1 MYSERLLRLGT
12 VLVGVLVA
20 VLVTASNSSD
30 PVLSLPAI
38 WLDGFCDDARAGA
51 APYQPQHDRLR
62 SRPRQWRPFRPRGD
76 ATGSRPRASLPR
88 RRAPLSP
95 LRPDLAHLCRRP
107 RDRRVAR

>member
-38 WLDGFCDDARAGA
+38 WLDGFCDDARAGTS
-51 APYQPQHDRLR
+51 PHQPQHDRLR
-62 SRPRQWRPFRPRGD
+62 SRPRRRRTLRSRGD
-76 ATGSRPRASLPR
+76 AARTRPRASLSR
-88 RRAPLSP
+88 RRTPLPP
-95 LRPDLAHLCRRP
+95 LRADLAHLRRCP
-107 RDRRVAR
+107 RNG

>member
-38 WLDGFCDDARAGA
+38 WLDGSCDDARAGA
-51 APYQPQHDRLR
+51 APHQPQHDRLR
-62 SRPRQWRPFRPRGD
+62 SRARWRRSPRPRRD
-76 ATGSRPRASLPR
+76 PAPARSRASLPR
-88 RRAPLSP
+88 RRTPLPP
-95 LRPDLAHLCRRP
+95 LRADLA
-107 RDRRVAR
+107 